1 MARLKNTCAQSDRAH
16 KNNSKHLGVKHGII
30 TWEHFMEPPE
40 NAPKKCGTRTGHLY
54 QGEMKIPIPSIGLIY
69 KNGAKP

>member
-30 TWEHFMEPPE
+30 TWEHSMEPPE
-40 NAPKKCGTRTGHLY
+40 NAPRNVAL
-54 QGEMKIPIPSIGLIY
+54 ELLSLIHI
-69 KNGAKP
+69 